1 MRKVPT
7 DFRRVTM
14 VVSDMETALTIY
26 RDILGMEAYFDEQC
40 DVSVPGA
47 PAGDPKAP
55 ARLVILKCNDPYVGM
70 LGLMQLHDSPLSED
84 DARGQR
90 PRFCRGDVVF
100 VLQHENVET
109 AHEKLK
115 EVKGVVIVNEPQVTE
130 FPTASGG
137 VMRVEGIRFFDPNG
151 YFIDINQFIE

>member
-1 MRKVPT
+1 MKKVPT

-26 RDILGMEAYFDEQC
+26 RDILGMEAYYDEQC

-70 LGLMQLHDSPLSED
+70 LGLMQLHESPLFADNEQ
-84 DARGQR
+84 AGR
-90 PRFCRGDVVF
+90 PHFRRGDVVF

-109 AHEKLK
+109 AYEKLK
-115 EVKGVVIVNEPQVTE
+115 EVEGVVIVNEPQVTE